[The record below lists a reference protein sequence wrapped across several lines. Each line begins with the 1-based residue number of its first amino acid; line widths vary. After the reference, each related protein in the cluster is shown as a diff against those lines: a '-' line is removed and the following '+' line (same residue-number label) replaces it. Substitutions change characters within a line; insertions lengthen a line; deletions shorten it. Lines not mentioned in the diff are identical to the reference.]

1 MGADVAGGHRVK
13 TASGGGSR
21 RAKGRH
27 RAKQTTRATNGW
39 LGAGALTLGLGAALA
54 SGTGVAHA
62 DGTTADGTSSSSASS
77 SANSSSSP
85 GASSG
90 TSSVSSAPQSAETP
104 SASTSRPS
112 ASTATSHARPST
124 GTPHGRSPRSTV
136 QDADTDAKPRGGP
149 TRPPVAAESNT
160 PSSAS
165 TATAQSDP
173 ADDDDGTPVSSTPP
187 VAPTSP
193 APSDATPFV
202 GSPIVGAPSPLARHA
217 MADVRAAVHAVVD
230 GDGHGS
236 ATGSP
241 RSGVA
246 LASAQAPT
254 STAAVALRPAVT
266 ASATTP
272 VAAAPAPVAAVIP
285 AGPLVVPPLPADP
298 VTGLLVQVF
307 SALNTLISP
316 NPAVPPSNP
325 LHLLVFEVVRRFE
338 MIFGLPVVGTIPV
351 RTSDPV
357 IGTNPVST
365 VSGTPEPGDTVQTPY
380 GAIGKWELQPNGQ
393 ISNFGGE
400 ILDGRPVLEPVN
412 LIILD
417 PTSTSSAQAVAK
429 LNAQF
434 GAAGFPAQ
442 PVHSTGFQGVI
453 DGVTYGQQPAGLL
466 EGFSDN
472 FFLLPDD
479 HARAFGPDPDPNPS
493 GAGYVWT
500 VAASREQFGINGLLP
515 THVYVSYNAARDALA
530 SRLVLSGAT
539 LVGIVPLNNA
549 LDDATGSTGDH
560 DGYAIVIQLN
570 D

>member
-1 MGADVAGGHRVK
+1 M
-13 TASGGGSR
+13 
-21 RAKGRH
+21 KGRH
-27 RAKQTTRATNGW
+27 RAKQTTRAANGW

-62 DGTTADGTSSSSASS
+62 DGTAADGASGSPASS

-85 GASSG
+85 GASRG
-90 TSSVSSAPQSAETP
+90 TSSASSAPESAETP
-104 SASTSRPS
+104 NASTHRPS
-112 ASTATSHARPST
+112 ASTGTSHERTST
-124 GTPHGRSPRSTV
+124 GTPHGRSPGSTV

-149 TRPPVAAESNT
+149 TKPPVAAESST

-173 ADDDDGTPVSSTPP
+173 ADDDGTPISSTPP
-187 VAPTSP
+187 VVPTSP
-193 APSDATPFV
+193 ATSDAKPIV

-230 GDGHGS
+230 GGGS
-236 ATGSP
+236 AIGST

-246 LASAQAPT
+246 LASVQAPT
-254 STAAVALRPAVT
+254 TTAAVAVRPAVT

-272 VAAAPAPVAAVIP
+272 VAAAPAPVAVVAP

-338 MIFGLPVVGTIPV
+338 ITFGLPVVGTISV

-365 VSGTPEPGDTVQTPY
+365 VSGTPDPGDTAQTPY
-380 GAIGKWELQPNGQ
+380 GAIGKWQLQPNGQ
-393 ISNFGGE
+393 ISNYGGE

-453 DGVTYGQQPAGLL
+453 DGMTYGQQPAGLL

-479 HARAFGPDPDPNPS
+479 HARAFGPDPDPAPS

-500 VAASREQFGINGLLP
+500 VAASREQFGINGFLP

-530 SRLVLSGAT
+530 SGLVLSGAT

-560 DGYAIVIQLN
+560 DGYAIVIRLN